1 MSGQAL
7 DLKRSAQIVWR
18 LRALV
23 AGVIALGFLAG
34 AVYTALSPARYVS
47 TAVVAVSPSTP
58 IASQPAVVTS
68 PQVLVPAL
76 RTVDRGMTLDALT
89 ERIHAQY
96 AAIGLMSI
104 TASATT
110 PSQAI
115 QTVNVVTRSYLAY
128 VSSGSSPFGA
138 LEVRPFEAATSAEGT
153 PLGVRLFYAA
163 GAGVL
168 IGAMIGVIIAI
179 AVGRTNKPLRE
190 RDEIADS
197 VGVPI
202 LGSVRSR
209 RPSRAAGWQKLL
221 DAYEPAPADAWRL
234 RKVLRE
240 LGHSPSDPAS
250 LAGDSHSVAVLSL
263 SGDRKALALGPQLAA
278 FAAAQG
284 VPATLV
290 LDARP
295 GGKATAALRA
305 AATAAAGPQRP
316 ENLRVIVADEDDAA
330 PPSAGLAVVVAVV
343 DGRAPRVASTMRATT
358 TLLGV
363 TAGAVTAQQLVRVA
377 ASAAGDGRDI
387 EGILVADPNPADP
400 TTGRLPQLARPGQHR
415 MPRRMTTAVMEI
427 GS

>member
-23 AGVIALGFLAG
+23 GGVIALGFLLG

-47 TAVVAVSPSTP
+47 TTLVAISPSTP
-58 IASQPAVVTS
+58 VASQAAVVTS

-76 RTVDRGMTLDALT
+76 RTVDRGMTLDALA

-96 AAIGLMSI
+96 AAAGLMSI
-104 TASATT
+104 MAAGNT

-115 QTVNVVTRSYLAY
+115 QTVNIVTRSYLAY
-128 VSSGSSPFGA
+128 ASSPDSPAGA
-138 LEVRPFEAATSAEGT
+138 LEVRPFEAATSAQGT
-153 PLGVRLFYAA
+153 PLATRLFYAA
-163 GAGVL
+163 GTGVL
-168 IGAMIGVIIAI
+168 IAAMIGVIIAI
-179 AVGRTNKPLRE
+179 AVGRNNQPLRE

-202 LGSVRSR
+202 LGSVRTR
-209 RPSRAAGWQKLL
+209 RSARASGWQKLL
-221 DAYEPAPADAWRL
+221 DGYEPAPADSWRL

-240 LGHSPSDPAS
+240 LGLSSSSPAS
-250 LAGDSHSVAVLSL
+250 LAGDGHSVAVLSL

-284 VPATLV
+284 IPATLV
-290 LDARP
+290 LDARA

-305 AATAAAGPQRP
+305 AAIAPTGPRRP
-316 ENLRVIVADEDDAA
+316 ENLRVIVVDGDDAA
-330 PPSAGLAVVVAVV
+330 PPSGGLVVVVAVV
-343 DGRAPRVASTMRATT
+343 DGRTPRVASTMRATT

-363 TAGAVTAQQLVRVA
+363 ASGAATAQQLVRVA

-387 EGILVADPNPADP
+387 EGILVADPDPADP

-427 GS
+427 RA

>member
-23 AGVIALGFLAG
+23 GSVIALGFLAG
-34 AVYTALSPARYVS
+34 AVYTALSPARYES
-47 TAVVAVSPSTP
+47 TTLVAVSPSTP
-58 IASQPAVVTS
+58 VASQAAVVTS
-68 PQVLVPAL
+68 PQVLVAAL
-76 RTVDRGMTLDALT
+76 RTVDRGMTLDALA

-96 AAIGLMSI
+96 ASAGLMSI
-104 TASATT
+104 TAAGET

-128 VSSGSSPFGA
+128 ASSANSPAGA
-138 LEVRPFEAATSAEGT
+138 LQVRPFEAADSAEGT
-153 PLGVRLFYAA
+153 SLGARLFYAA
-163 GAGVL
+163 GAGIL
-168 IGAMIGVIIAI
+168 IGALIGVIIAI
-179 AVGRTNKPLRE
+179 AVGRTNQPLRE

-197 VGVPI
+197 AGVPI
-202 LGSVRSR
+202 LGSVRTR
-209 RPSRAAGWQKLL
+209 RAARAAGWQKLL
-221 DAYEPAPADAWRL
+221 DGYEPAPADAWRL

-240 LGHSPSDPAS
+240 LGHSRSSPAS
-250 LAGDSHSVAVLSL
+250 LAGDGHSVAVLSL

-278 FAAAQG
+278 FAAAAG
-284 VPATLV
+284 IPATLV

-295 GGKATAALRA
+295 GGKATAALRT
-305 AATAAAGPQRP
+305 AATAAAGPRRP
-316 ENLRVIVADEDDAA
+316 ENLSVIVLDEDDAA
-330 PPSAGLAVVVAVV
+330 PPSGGLAIVVAVV

-363 TAGAVTAQQLVRVA
+363 TSGAATAQQLVRVV

-387 EGILVADPNPADP
+387 EGILVADPDPADP
-400 TTGRLPQLARPGQHR
+400 TTGRRPQLARPGQHR

-427 GS
+427 RS